1 MQATLWLV
9 NRKLAEIMLQFA
21 FFKVLQIFT
30 GTTGNPLVV
39 VVGLLGDGISII
51 KLATIGPVG
60 LIMALHSWLR
70 AWVVIG

>member
-39 VVGLLGDGISII
+39 VVGLLGDGISIV
-51 KLATIGPVG
+51 KLTAIGPVG
-60 LIMALHSWLR
+60 LIMALYSWLW